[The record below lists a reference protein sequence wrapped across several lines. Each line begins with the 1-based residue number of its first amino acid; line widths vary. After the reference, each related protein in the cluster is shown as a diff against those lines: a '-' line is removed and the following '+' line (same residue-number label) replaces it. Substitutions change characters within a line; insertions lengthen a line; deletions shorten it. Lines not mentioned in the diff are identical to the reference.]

1 MSEMVSLL
9 PIWHYD
15 RKWNEIGKRKDV
27 YVKAVLMLSFSIAF
41 YSSVELNLSPE
52 SDWIKQF
59 AWMNLLNW
67 SKVAQT
73 VYIHIGCNATWISF
87 GPSIFTN
94 ESQVYL
100 GISLL
105 TFVYGGLLS
114 VRPMDYLTT
123 QVPKTTKIL
132 YLESENFKEINSHH
146 LTRS

>member
-1 MSEMVSLL
+1 MVSLL
-9 PIWHYD
+9 PIWHRD